1 MINYSNAKGLHCGA
15 VYFRDLYMRLLVA
28 FLILAGV
35 SVGALGYFAFNGQT
49 QSGKRTNLIGIY
61 GSSENMPIST
71 GSCCKKKCCDEE
83 LDNENPT

>member
-1 MINYSNAKGLHCGA
+1 
-15 VYFRDLYMRLLVA
+15 MRLLVA

-35 SVGALGYFAFNGQT
+35 SVGALGYFAFNGQS
-49 QSGKRTNLIGIY
+49 QSSKRTNLIGIY

>member
-1 MINYSNAKGLHCGA
+1 
-15 VYFRDLYMRLLVA
+15 MRLLVA

-35 SVGALGYFAFNGQT
+35 SVGALGYFAFNGQP

>member
-1 MINYSNAKGLHCGA
+1 MSNYSNAKGLHYGV
-15 VYFRDLYMRLLVA
+15 VYFRDLSMRLLVA

-83 LDNENPT
+83 LDNKNPT